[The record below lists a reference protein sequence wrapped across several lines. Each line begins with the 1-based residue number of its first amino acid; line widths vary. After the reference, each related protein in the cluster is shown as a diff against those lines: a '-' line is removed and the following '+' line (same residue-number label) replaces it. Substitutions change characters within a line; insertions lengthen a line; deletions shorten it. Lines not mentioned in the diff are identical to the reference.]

1 MVLLQDQVCYVCGDP
16 VRNENLNHRIP
27 VMIIQEQHTNSS
39 QNQLRRPELRDH
51 KS

>member
-1 MVLLQDQVCYVCGDP
+1 
-16 VRNENLNHRIP
+16 
-27 VMIIQEQHTNSS
+27 MIIQEQHTNSS